1 MRKIGVL
8 TIAALLAACSSSATK
23 PADSNAVATTTA
35 ILDTSPNTDA
45 TVAAVETTDTTPTSS
60 PATNPEPTPTTPPPT
75 TPPLSTA
82 ASAILDV
89 MRNERPKEL
98 NWFGGGFVTGGKVF
112 VMIDGVH
119 FAYSPDGN
127 SLQFALASDDLKGNS
142 GTPSADVLCGQI
154 KSLLEAIATSVHL
167 QIGTAF
173 DDVVSNCVG
182 DMGNWMAGN
191 GGVGHVIDLKDAA
204 GRLFAAWFLDSRPF
218 EGMRL
223 VLNLF
228 WNPTD
233 DELQQSD

>member
-89 MRNERPKEL
+89 MRNERPKDL
-98 NWFGGGFVTGGKVF
+98 SDFGGGVVTGGRVQA
-112 VMIDGVH
+112 VIDGVRV
-119 FAYSPDGN
+119 AYLPDGN

-142 GTPSADVLCGQI
+142 GTPSADVLC
-154 KSLLEAIATSVHL
+154 E
-167 QIGTAF
+167 IGRA
-173 DDVVSNCVG
+173 
-182 DMGNWMAGN
+182 
-191 GGVGHVIDLKDAA
+191 HV
-204 GRLFAAWFLDSRPF
+204 
-218 EGMRL
+218 
-223 VLNLF
+223 
-228 WNPTD
+228 
-233 DELQQSD
+233 